1 MSCCVFRINRT
12 FTATNIGLGIL
23 SLLSILTPAFADQ
36 FDTVNYIGSIGV
48 NYDNNV
54 FRLPE
59 GVDPQIVLGKP
70 SKSDFTN
77 FVSFGVNIDKK
88 YSNQGL
94 VFNLTGTK
102 LQYRNFSHL
111 DHTSSSYKGAW
122 NWQISSQFKGG
133 LNFTRAQTLNNPAD
147 TKLYTRNLNTV
158 DNIGLNGN
166 WMLGSRLFMTFG
178 VSNDKVTNSTNSINN
193 LGSHSSTNEWG
204 FKYEPV
210 QGKSIQLISR
220 YLKANNSNQTP
231 NPISLIDTGSKEN
244 QFEAKA
250 VWNITGKSFLSANL
264 IDTDHRNF
272 NFSQRDYK
280 GTQGGVN
287 YNLSM
292 SGKTSMNISLLRS
305 LNTWWDDASSYYV
318 SDNILISPQ
327 WQVDSKIIT
336 YVKLNYGNNDY
347 RGAVKSGMPV
357 RHDVTHSMLLGMDWS
372 PQRALTI
379 SASIQHSSRT
389 TIPTTYA
396 GYNCSDNTASLSVQA
411 NF

>member
-1 MSCCVFRINRT
+1 MGCCVFRINRT
-12 FTATNIGLGIL
+12 FIAANIGLGIL

-36 FDTVNYIGSIGV
+36 FDTVNYIGSVGV
-48 NYDNNV
+48 NFDDNV
-54 FRLPE
+54 FRLPPSL
-59 GVDPQIVLGKP
+59 DPQVVLGKP

-77 FVSFGVNIDKK
+77 IVSFGLNIDKK

-102 LQYRNFSHL
+102 LQYRNFSNL

-122 NWQISSQFKGG
+122 NWQISSRFKGG

-147 TKLYTRNLNTV
+147 TKLYTRNLNTA
-158 DNIGLNGN
+158 DNANLNGN

-178 VSNDKVTNSTNSINN
+178 VTDGKVTNSTNSINN
-193 LGSHSSTNEWG
+193 FGSHSSINEWG
-204 FKYEPV
+204 VKYEPV
-210 QGKSIQLISR
+210 EGKSIQLISR
-220 YLKANNSNQTP
+220 HLRSANSNLIP
-231 NPISLIDTGSKEN
+231 NPISLIDTGSNEN
-244 QFEAKA
+244 QFEARA

-272 NFSQRDYK
+272 NFTQRDYK
-280 GTQGGVN
+280 GTQGGIS

-292 SGKTSMNISLLRS
+292 SGKTSMNVSLLRS

-318 SDNILISPQ
+318 ADNISISPQ
-327 WQVDSKIIT
+327 WQIDSKSIT

-347 RGAVKSGMPV
+347 RGAVKPGMPI
-357 RHDVTHSMLLGMDWS
+357 RHDVSQSVLLGIDFM

-379 SASIQHSSRT
+379 SASIQHSSRSVT
-389 TIPTTYA
+389 PTTYA
-396 GYNCSDNTASLSVQA
+396 GYNFSDNTASLSVQA

>member
-1 MSCCVFRINRT
+1 VFRINRT
-12 FTATNIGLGIL
+12 FSAATIGLVIL

-48 NYDNNV
+48 NFDNNV
-54 FRLPE
+54 FRLPG

-77 FVSFGVNIDKK
+77 FVSFGVNVDKK

-94 VFNLTGTK
+94 IFNLTGTK
-102 LQYRNFSHL
+102 LQYRNFSNL

-122 NWQISSQFKGG
+122 NWQISSQFKGS
-133 LNFTRAQTLNNPAD
+133 LDFTRAQTLNNPAD

-158 DNIGLNGN
+158 DNASLNGN
-166 WMLGSRLFMTFG
+166 WMLGGKLYMTFG
-178 VSNDKVTNSTNSINN
+178 VSNGKATNSTNSINN

-204 FKYEPV
+204 VKYEPV

-220 YLKANNSNQTP
+220 YLKATNSNQTP

-250 VWNITGKSFLSANL
+250 VWNITGKSVLSANL
-264 IDTDHRNF
+264 ISADHRNF

-287 YNLSM
+287 YALGFT
-292 SGKTSMNISLLRS
+292 GKTTMNVSLQRS

-318 SDNILISPQ
+318 ADNISISPQ
-327 WQVDSKIIT
+327 WQIDSKNIT

-347 RGAVKSGMPV
+347 RGAVKSGKPV

-396 GYNCSDNTASLSVQA
+396 GYNFSDNTASLSVQA